1 MGTGPAADA
10 FAPAVLEAVARIP
23 AARVRRSRE
32 PADAA
37 RRLAR
42 QAALKAAAT
51 AGVLAL
57 PSGPLGWLTLLPEM
71 RSVWKIQ
78 AQLVADIAA
87 LHGRKSE
94 LTKEQMLYCLFRDD
108 AANVLRDVVTRVGE
122 RFVVRPPSSRLM
134 QRLVREIALRL
145 TPRVLGKGVARWLPV
160 AGAVGVGAYAY
171 HETQRVA
178 QAALEL
184 FASEVETVTEPEGT
198 P

>member
-1 MGTGPAADA
+1 MSPGSAADA
-10 FAPAVLEAVARIP
+10 FAPAVLDAVARIP

-87 LHGRKSE
+87 LHGRKGE
-94 LTKEQMLYCLFRDD
+94 LTKEQMLYCLFRHD
-108 AANVLRDVVTRVGE
+108 AANALSDVVTRVGE

-134 QRLVREIALRL
+134 QRLVREIAMRL
-145 TPRVLGKGVARWLPV
+145 TQRVLGKGVARWLPV

-184 FASEVETVTEPEGT
+184 FASEVETVTAPED
-198 P
+198 PP